1 MQRIIN
7 TLVLVLL
14 AFAVF
19 YGLIVDRNRVQKME
33 GLAASD
39 VELQGHKRVID
50 EAYRRLDLRFEGR
63 GKHIR
68 KMQADLLNLTGRLR
82 VVTDSLG
89 NRIEETNFI
98 LNQVEER
105 LQDDIRN
112 LSGDLR
118 TLSDDV
124 TTYKRRTNRTI
135 LDMREIL
142 DRLEDDLK
150 ALDNQVNPK
159 EEGAEEEQ

>member
-19 YGLIVDRNRVQKME
+19 YGIIVDHSRVQTMQALE
-33 GLAASD
+33 ASD

-68 KMQADLLNLTGRLR
+68 TMQADLLNLNDRLR

-89 NRIEETNFI
+89 NMIEETNFI
-98 LNQVEER
+98 LRQVEER
-105 LQDDIRN
+105 LQDDIRSV
-112 LSGDLR
+112 SGDLR

-124 TTYKRRTNRTI
+124 TTYKRRTNRII
-135 LDMREIL
+135 LDMREVL

-159 EEGAEEEQ
+159 EGEQEAD

>member
-14 AFAVF
+14 AYSVF
-19 YGLIVDRNRVQKME
+19 YGIIVDRNRVKAME

-50 EAYRRLDLRFEGR
+50 EAYRRLDLKFEGR

-68 KMQADLLNLTGRLR
+68 RMQADLLSLTARLQ

-89 NRIEETNFI
+89 NRIEETNFLLI
-98 LNQVEER
+98 QVEER

-112 LSGDLR
+112 VSGDLR

-142 DRLEDDLK
+142 DRLEDDLE

-159 EEGAEEEQ
+159 EEGEQEEQ

>member
-14 AFAVF
+14 AFALF
-19 YGLIVDRNRVQKME
+19 YGIIVDHNRVQTMQALE
-33 GLAASD
+33 ASD

-50 EAYRRLDLRFEGR
+50 EAYRRLDLKFEGR

-68 KMQADLLNLTGRLR
+68 KMQAELLNLNARLR

-89 NRIEETNFI
+89 NMIEETNFI
-98 LNQVEER
+98 LRQVEER
-105 LQDDIRN
+105 LQDDIRSV
-112 LSGDLR
+112 SGDLR

-150 ALDNQVNPK
+150 ALDNQLNPEK
-159 EEGAEEEQ
+159 EGEAD

>member
-14 AFAVF
+14 AFALF
-19 YGLIVDRNRVQKME
+19 YGIIVDHNRVQSMQALE
-33 GLAASD
+33 ASD

-50 EAYRRLDLRFEGR
+50 EEYRRLDLKFEGR

-68 KMQADLLNLTGRLR
+68 TMQADLLSLNDRLR

-89 NRIEETNFI
+89 NMIEETNFI
-98 LNQVEER
+98 LRQVEER
-105 LQDDIRN
+105 LQDDIRSV
-112 LSGDLR
+112 SGDLR

-124 TTYKRRTNRTI
+124 TTYKRRTNRII
-135 LDMREIL
+135 LDMREVL

-159 EEGAEEEQ
+159 EGEQEAD

>member
-14 AFAVF
+14 AFSVF
-19 YGLIVDRNRVQKME
+19 YGIVVDHNRVQTMQALE
-33 GLAASD
+33 ASD

-50 EAYRRLDLRFEGR
+50 EAYRRLDLKFEGR

-68 KMQADLLNLTGRLR
+68 RMQAELLNLNARLR

-89 NRIEETNFI
+89 NMIEETNFI
-98 LNQVEER
+98 LRQVEER
-105 LQDDIRN
+105 LQDDIRSV
-112 LSGDLR
+112 SGDLR

-135 LDMREIL
+135 LDMREVL
-142 DRLEDDLK
+142 DRLEDDVK
-150 ALDNQVNPK
+150 ALDNQLNPIK
-159 EEGAEEEQ
+159 EGEQEAD

>member
-14 AFAVF
+14 AFALF
-19 YGLIVDRNRVQKME
+19 YGIIVDHNRVQSMQALE
-33 GLAASD
+33 ASD

-50 EAYRRLDLRFEGR
+50 EAYRRLDLKFEGR

-68 KMQADLLNLTGRLR
+68 KMQADLLNLNTRLR

-89 NRIEETNFI
+89 NMIEETNFI
-98 LNQVEER
+98 LRQVEER
-105 LQDDIRN
+105 LQDDIRSV
-112 LSGDLR
+112 SGDLR

-150 ALDNQVNPK
+150 ALDNQLNPEK
-159 EEGAEEEQ
+159 EGEAD

>member
-14 AFAVF
+14 AFALF
-19 YGLIVDRNRVQKME
+19 YGIIVDHNRVQSMQALE
-33 GLAASD
+33 ASD

-50 EAYRRLDLRFEGR
+50 EAYRRLDLKFEGR

-68 KMQADLLNLTGRLR
+68 KMQADLLNLNTRLR

-89 NRIEETNFI
+89 NMIEETNFI
-98 LNQVEER
+98 LRQVEER
-105 LQDDIRN
+105 LQDDIRSV
-112 LSGDLR
+112 SGDLR

-124 TTYKRRTNRTI
+124 TTYKRRTNRII
-135 LDMREIL
+135 LDMREVL

-150 ALDNQVNPK
+150 ALDNQVNPTK
-159 EEGAEEEQ
+159 EGQQEAD

>member
-14 AFAVF
+14 AFALF
-19 YGLIVDRNRVQKME
+19 YGIIVDHNRVQSMQALE
-33 GLAASD
+33 ASD

-50 EAYRRLDLRFEGR
+50 EAYRRLDLKFEGR

-68 KMQADLLNLTGRLR
+68 KMQADLLNLNTRLR

-89 NRIEETNFI
+89 NMIEETNFI
-98 LNQVEER
+98 LRQVEER
-105 LQDDIRN
+105 LQDDIRSV
-112 LSGDLR
+112 SGDLR

-135 LDMREIL
+135 LDMREVL

-150 ALDNQVNPK
+150 ALDNQVNPTK
-159 EEGAEEEQ
+159 EGQQEAD

>member
-14 AFAVF
+14 AFALF
-19 YGLIVDRNRVQKME
+19 YGIIVDHNRVQSMQALE
-33 GLAASD
+33 ASD

-50 EAYRRLDLRFEGR
+50 EAYRRLDLKFEGR

-68 KMQADLLNLTGRLR
+68 KMQADLLNLNTRLR

-89 NRIEETNFI
+89 NMIEETNFI
-98 LNQVEER
+98 LRQVEER
-105 LQDDIRN
+105 LQDDIRSV
-112 LSGDLR
+112 SGDLR

-135 LDMREIL
+135 LDMREVL

-159 EEGAEEEQ
+159 EGEQEAD

>member
-14 AFAVF
+14 AFALF
-19 YGLIVDRNRVQKME
+19 YGIIVDHNRVQSMQALE
-33 GLAASD
+33 ASD

-68 KMQADLLNLTGRLR
+68 TMQADLLNLNDRLR

-89 NRIEETNFI
+89 NMIEETNFI
-98 LNQVEER
+98 LRQVEER
-105 LQDDIRN
+105 LQDDIRSV
-112 LSGDLR
+112 SGDLR

-135 LDMREIL
+135 LDMREVL

-150 ALDNQVNPK
+150 ALDNQLNPEK
-159 EEGAEEEQ
+159 EGEAD